1 MNRGLKLC
9 ALAALSLLALAGCSS
24 SRGGLKICPRV
35 VVLGEAADVTIFAPG
50 GEDEANISYRGRVNN
65 TYSECDIDEGIAESD
80 ITLTF
85 AATRGPKAP
94 AGGFTVT
101 LPYFVTTTEVDAVV
115 LSRQTGTVTLDFDAD
130 SGSAVAEIDIDGIAI
145 PIAEGHKT
153 INYEI
158 VVGLSLTPEQLAY
171 NRRRF
176 R

>member
-9 ALAALSLLALAGCSS
+9 ALAALSLLALAGCKS
-24 SRGGLKICPRV
+24 SREVVKICPRV

-50 GEDEANISYRGRVNN
+50 GEDEANMSYRGRVNN
-65 TYSECDIDEGIAESD
+65 TFTECDIDEGVVESD
-80 ITLTF
+80 ITIMF
-85 AATRGPKAP
+85 AALRGPKAP
-94 AGGFTVT
+94 AGDFTVT
-101 LPYFVTTTEVDAVV
+101 LPFFVTTTEVDAAV
-115 LSRQTGTVTLDFDAD
+115 LSRQTGTVTLDFDAG

-171 NRRRF
+171 NRRRY

>member
-9 ALAALSLLALAGCSS
+9 ALAALSLLALAGCKS
-24 SRGGLKICPRV
+24 SREVVKICPRV

-50 GEDEANISYRGRVNN
+50 GEDEANMSYRGRVNN
-65 TYSECDIDEGIAESD
+65 TFTECDIDEGVVESD
-80 ITLTF
+80 ITIMF
-85 AATRGPKAP
+85 AALRGPKAP
-94 AGGFTVT
+94 AGEFTVT
-101 LPYFVTTTEVDAVV
+101 LPFFVTTTEVDAAV

-130 SGSAVAEIDIDGIAI
+130 SGSAVAEIDIDGITI